1 MIIVLFFKNKLIF
14 KLDNDTFKRA
24 KNILE
29 KYNDP
34 SDWIRDIVKI
44 HEKREKMPDFLIVG
58 AAKAGTTSL
67 YNYLIQ
73 HPKIDGAVRKEVHY
87 FDRDYDKT
95 IDYYR
100 SCFPSLSQP
109 NDHITGEATPYYLFH
124 PYAPERIHK
133 TMPFTKIIIL
143 LRNPIDRAYSHY
155 NFTVRYHGDPLT
167 FEEAVEKEEERL
179 APEFEKFKNNPYYR
193 SLKYQIYSLL
203 SQG

>member
-73 HPKIDGAVRKEVHY
+73 HPKI
-87 FDRDYDKT
+87 
-95 IDYYR
+95 
-100 SCFPSLSQP
+100 
-109 NDHITGEATPYYLFH
+109 
-124 PYAPERIHK
+124 ERYCQMLWIEFR
-133 TMPFTKIIIL
+133 TLRLLPMPLPVIL
-143 LRNPIDRAYSHY
+143 RR
-155 NFTVRYHGDPLT
+155 
-167 FEEAVEKEEERL
+167 
-179 APEFEKFKNNPYYR
+179 
-193 SLKYQIYSLL
+193 
-203 SQG
+203 